1 METAS
6 QSKVDAD
13 RKVWFSMWFLS
24 AIVTFGVAFFPM
36 FYRLVEGRN
45 RHFNREADLEKQVA
59 DYLKSKGQAGACC
72 KCGFP

>member
-1 METAS
+1 METAL
-6 QSKVDAD
+6 QSKVDGD

-36 FYRLVEGRN
+36 FYRVVEGRN
-45 RHFNREADLEKQVA
+45 RHFSREADLEEQVTG
-59 DYLKSKGQAGACC
+59 YLKSKGRAGSCC